1 MKPWTRLVWG
11 VIVIIVGAIFLG
23 QSPGPAGSAKP
34 KIGVVELEE
43 AVGQSGRGKEIINSL
58 EAEIKEKES
67 ELDAE
72 KAVIDQLKKEY
83 EAKKS
88 IWDEMTRKQKA
99 SDIDLKEQSL
109 ARKARDYQEYFMK
122 KRFEAVRPLIK
133 DFRELVERLGREQSY
148 DIIFDISGAVLYV
161 NETSKVTQEVVR
173 YADSTLK

>member
-1 MKPWTRLVWG
+1 MKPWTRLVCG
-11 VIVIIVGAIFLG
+11 LIVIIAGIIFLG
-23 QSPGPAGSAKP
+23 QSSAPADSAGS
-34 KIGVVELEE
+34 KIGVVGLEE
-43 AVGQSGRGKEIINSL
+43 AVGQSRRGKEIISSL

-67 ELDAE
+67 ELDAD
-72 KAVIDQLKKEY
+72 KAAIDQLKREY

-109 ARKARDYQEYFMK
+109 ARKARDYQEYFTK
-122 KRFEAVRPLIK
+122 KRFESVRPLIK
-133 DFRELVERLGREQSY
+133 DFKELVERLGREQGY

-161 NETSKVTQEVVR
+161 NQHSEVTQEVVR